1 MMAAFFAAQ
10 RTFMRRFVWALLACL
25 GGGLAGCG
33 VEEVAPPIAIAAA
46 IEGVS
51 LNQSGKTASDHI
63 ASWVTG
69 DDCNVLRSQKDG
81 GHYCRSAA
89 ELAEAEAKLHRPYYG
104 DCYKVRGNVTCYT
117 QPDATHTSEATVYN
131 AP

>member
-1 MMAAFFAAQ
+1 MAAFFAA
-10 RTFMRRFVWALLACL
+10 RRGLMGALLAWALPAFL
-25 GGGLAGCG
+25 GIGLAGCG
-33 VEEVAPPIAIAAA
+33 VEEVVPPLAIAAGV
-46 IEGVS
+46 EGVT
-51 LNQSGKTASDHI
+51 LNQTGKTASDHI

-69 DDCNVLRSQKDG
+69 DDCSVLRSQKDG

-89 ELAEAEAKLHRPYYG
+89 ELAEADAKLHRPYFG
-104 DCYKVRGNVTCYT
+104 DCYRVRGNVTCYT